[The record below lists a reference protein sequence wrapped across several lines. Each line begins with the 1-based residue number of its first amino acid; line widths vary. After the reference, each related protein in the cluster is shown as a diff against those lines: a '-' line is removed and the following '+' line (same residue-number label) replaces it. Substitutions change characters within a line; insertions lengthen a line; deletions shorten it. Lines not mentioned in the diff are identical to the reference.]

1 MAIVDTRLNK
11 TLIAFNRPPAD
22 FAVNRAD
29 SMIVNLDA
37 TVAEG
42 IAIFGYEGIYDVN
55 VADIATILSVN
66 VLIFRGSIFTSGFVF
81 GITPVEDYELVH
93 FAESEDPQDRLVTR
107 DYSNPIILDKGERY
121 SIVFLPSATA
131 PANNFN
137 MWFTVRGKYLQ
148 KDDKS
153 NYYSQPR

>member
-1 MAIVDTRLNK
+1 MAIVDNRLNK

-22 FAVNRAD
+22 FAANRAD
-29 SMIVNLDA
+29 SMIVNLDT
-37 TVAEG
+37 TVG
-42 IAIFGYEGIYDVN
+42 DDIAIFGFEGIYDVN

-66 VLIFRGSIFTSGFVF
+66 VLIFRDSILTTNFLF
-81 GITPVEDYELVH
+81 GLNPVEDYELVYY
-93 FAESEDPQDRLVTR
+93 AESEDPQDREVVR
-107 DYSNPIILDKGERY
+107 DFSTPIILDKGHYY

-137 MWFTVRGKYLQ
+137 MWFTVRGKYLS

-153 NYYSQPR
+153 SYYSQPR